1 MTDWDLNAL
10 MSSGSGSDG
19 YRRTT
24 DYEQRDPRFI
34 DRAIG
39 EIVSR
44 HQNPNLD
51 ISTMHINHYSVL
63 DNLRRSYPHLVWR
76 HESGGPG
83 HHEWIGVDRAE
94 PYPLVAIPAIE
105 LTAHPDGSAWLKV
118 GDDARTFRDVSGAL
132 MNLPT
137 IDRSI
142 APDHG

>member
-1 MTDWDLNAL
+1 MTDWSLNEL

-34 DRAIG
+34 DRTIG

-44 HQNPNLD
+44 HQNPNL
-51 ISTMHINHYSVL
+51 IVSTESHAIL
-63 DNLRRSYPHLVWR
+63 DNLRRRYPHLNWR

-83 HHEWIGVDRAE
+83 HHEWIGVDRVE
-94 PYPLVAIPAIE
+94 PYPMVAIPAIE

-118 GDDARTFRDVSGAL
+118 GDEARTFRDVSGAL

-137 IDRSI
+137 IDQSI
-142 APDHG
+142 APDHGG